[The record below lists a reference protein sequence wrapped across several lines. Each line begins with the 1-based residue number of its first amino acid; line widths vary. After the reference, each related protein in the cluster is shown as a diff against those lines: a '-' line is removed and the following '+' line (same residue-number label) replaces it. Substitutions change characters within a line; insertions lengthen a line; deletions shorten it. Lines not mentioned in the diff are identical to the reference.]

1 MQKNKH
7 LSTHTEMQ
15 GTLIT
20 TTIVNHHFIAATT
33 TNTIIPTISIPTTTS
48 ISTTTTITTTTITN
62 SSPPLPSGGWRVS
75 HIGVEVDVFPIG
87 WSPGDRVHG
96 AAEQLQSVNLHL
108 HSLKIALR
116 LSPLVFDVQPFC
128 FEYGA
133 ACDGIVVVR
142 RVVGVAPGER
152 RPRTR
157 YIRVHSR
164 KPKHGLEGEYLRDL
178 PWLEI
183 GLVRHRWDIFAFCS
197 NGGSLLL
204 MMMRAFAP
212 SAVTAKIAA
221 L

>member
-1 MQKNKH
+1 
-7 LSTHTEMQ
+7 MQ

-20 TTIVNHHFIAATT
+20 TIIVNHHFIAATT
-33 TNTIIPTISIPTTTS
+33 IMTTTNTIITITS
-48 ISTTTTITTTTITN
+48 FPTTTTITN
-62 SSPPLPSGGWRVS
+62 SSPPPSGRWRVS
-75 HIGVEVDVFPIG
+75 HIGVEVFVFPIG
-87 WSPGDRVHG
+87 RSPSDRVHG

-116 LSPLVFDVQPFC
+116 LSPLVFDVQPFR

-157 YIRVHSR
+157 YVRIHSR

-183 GLVRHRWDIFAFCS
+183 GLVRHRRDF
-197 NGGSLLL
+197 LLI
-204 MMMRAFAP
+204 
-212 SAVTAKIAA
+212 V
-221 L
+221 